1 MAGWGAG
8 AWNAARTIGRAADRL
23 NGALTS
29 AVTASGVSP
38 GRHARRSGVLSPGD
52 APPSGARSTYW
63 DFRYVLLPKQV
74 RALTRGTFP
83 LGTVIHPQRRGPE
96 FPIYLE
102 WENFEK
108 HTAIVG
114 PPGSGKSRFL
124 IAPWI
129 VQATVSGLTTIN
141 VDVKGDLSETI
152 RDAKKA
158 LNIKGTL
165 RVRRWDIGA
174 PERSRSWN
182 PIGEVRSVQDAAQ
195 VAQALLGPI
204 DPSSANKFFEE
215 RDHRWLRGLLR
226 VLASQSGI
234 PPHPRELYRMAVS
247 QQYLVQYIATI
258 GNLANDVRDM
268 AKLPASDY
276 AVATAGLTNRL
287 SWLADP
293 TFEKMLSGIGQDAI
307 TVDEILTS
315 GGIFVVGARLS
326 YGELAWAS
334 SSMLLSMLKLRAME
348 RFGSLSTP
356 ILWTLDEAGRYG
368 DRINLQEMLDVLR
381 GAGSSICLAV
391 QDVQHFGDEQK
402 ATATLASCDTLITL
416 KGVSPATAKM
426 VGDRL
431 GQVSAPVVSQ
441 SAGPNG
447 TWQPTVSHQMQAML
461 GPAEIMNLPMTNR
474 GAVVHLR
481 SASSA
486 PLVIELEP

>member
-1 MAGWGAG
+1 MLGP
-8 AWNAARTIGRAADRL
+8 ND
-23 NGALTS
+23 
-29 AVTASGVSP
+29 
-38 GRHARRSGVLSPGD
+38 
-52 APPSGARSTYW
+52 PPPAGARSTYW
-63 DFRYVLLPKQV
+63 DFRYVMLPKQV
-74 RALTRGTFP
+74 RALAQGTFS
-83 LGTVIHPQRRGPE
+83 LGTVIHPQRLAPE

-102 WENFEK
+102 WGNLEK

-129 VQATVSGLTTIN
+129 VQATMIGLTTIN

-152 RDAKKA
+152 RDAKRTLGA
-158 LNIKGTL
+158 KGTL
-165 RVRRWDIGA
+165 RVRRWDVGA
-174 PERSRSWN
+174 PEKSRSWN
-182 PIGEVRSVQDAAQ
+182 PVGEVRSVQDAAQ

-204 DPSSANKFFEE
+204 DPASAHKFFAE

-226 VLASQSGI
+226 MLAARPGS

-247 QQYLVQYIATI
+247 QQYLKQYVVAS
-258 GNLANDVRDM
+258 GSLAHEVLDM
-268 AKLPASDY
+268 AQLPAADY
-276 AVATAGLTNRL
+276 SAATAGLTNRL

-293 TFEKMLSGIGQDAI
+293 TFEKMLSGSGPEAI

-326 YGELAWAS
+326 HGELAWAS
-334 SSMLLSMLKLRAME
+334 SSMLLSMLKLRALE

-368 DRINLQEMLDVLR
+368 ERIGLQEMLDVLR
-381 GAGSSICLAV
+381 GAGSSVCIAV
-391 QDVQHFGDEQK
+391 QDVQHLGDATR
-402 ATATLASCDTLITL
+402 ATATLASCDTLIAL

-426 VGDRL
+426 VGERL

-447 TWQPTVSHQMQAML
+447 AWQPTVSHQMQPML
-461 GPAEIMNLPMTNR
+461 GPAEIMNLPMTRR
-474 GAVVHLR
+474 GAIVHLR
-481 SASSA
+481 SSSAA
-486 PLVIELEP
+486 PLVIDLES